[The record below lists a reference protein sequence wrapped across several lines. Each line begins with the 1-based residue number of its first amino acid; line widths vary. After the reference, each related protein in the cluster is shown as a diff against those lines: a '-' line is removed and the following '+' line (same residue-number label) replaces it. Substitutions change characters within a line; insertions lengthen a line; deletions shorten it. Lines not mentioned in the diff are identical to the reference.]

1 MIRMIKSLFAC
12 ISPNRLDYIGSCDQG
27 YLVIGKLILW
37 QDSNDLKVCEA
48 TTTSAALMNSIYC
61 PTR

>member
-12 ISPNRLDYIGSCDQG
+12 ISPNRLNYIGSCDQG

-37 QDSNDLKVCEA
+37 QDSNDLKVCD
-48 TTTSAALMNSIYC
+48 TPTTSAALTNSIYN
-61 PTR
+61 PIR